1 MLRRSLI
8 KVKGE
13 IMKLLIRALLSAAI
27 LILLVSRYAYS
38 ASTDNHTVTVTVTT
52 SAINELAITDGN
64 AVPHMDQVT
73 TAEGTSSD
81 VHTITFTLT
90 AA

>member
-38 ASTDNHTVTVTVTT
+38 ASTDNHTVTVTT

-73 TAEGTSSD
+73 TAEGTGSD

-90 AA
+90 DA